1 MFIKYRRSFFLVFT
15 AFFVLFFSQAFC
27 LAVYAVSDS
36 LSLPL
41 TKGYGYLSTSTIRG
55 YGSSNSGYGNNQV
68 FTFNGDSLSNYDVL
82 KIYDNSVKGYTNL
95 RLVSSSSVLP
105 KNTASSS
112 STANLSFNNT
122 LVFYKQIS
130 NLDYVDGY
138 YSLDLSEYDLDSL
151 DDSLNYY
158 FFVGYNPVVS
168 LELIPK
174 AVPTPT
180 PTPTPIS
187 TPTPSSVPSASPGVS
202 PGASPESTPVPTLD
216 DYNFWTY
223 CYDQTIKEGGSSP
236 GTAKLRFV
244 PSSVADFSDAVHN
257 YVYTFNIKIPFRIA
271 ANFNGIGYVDANYHF
286 DLDYGI
292 MGVDG
297 YGSASGSPANINKMV
312 DFSNPWIE
320 SSDGISFNASL
331 TQQYGYGFDV
341 FNVPLD
347 NGTSQEFY
355 YCFDMY
361 VSLSASGQL
370 TNFADYVDIMLTDIT
385 YNNIQTTKVSDTQS
399 EDILG
404 QIRDEQAKQDQIE
417 NEHYQEEQDKIAEAE
432 SSITEGASQLTETL
446 SSWEIFTM
454 PFQIVQDL
462 VGAISSDGSTGLTFP
477 SFTLM
482 GHQLWPSYTFDLQVI
497 AEKFPVLYNGLHLI
511 TGIMVVSWFI
521 HYCWRKW
528 HILMGDDMPEDT

>member
-1 MFIKYRRSFFLVFT
+1 MFIKYRRSFFLLFT
-15 AFFVLFFSQAFC
+15 SFFVLFFSHVFS
-27 LAVYAVSDS
+27 LAVYADDIISVS
-36 LSLPL
+36 PL
-41 TKGYGYLSTSTIRG
+41 LGVQFISATSFRVYSTSGDRYNHYRTFCI
-55 YGSSNSGYGNNQV
+55 SGEQLNNAE
-68 FTFNGDSLSNYDVL
+68 
-82 KIYDNSVKGYTNL
+82 
-95 RLVSSSSVLP
+95 RLVFIP
-105 KNTASSS
+105 SS
-112 STANLSFNNT
+112 STNNSCTISVYGYSSSKLPSFTRPTTSNSSKNVSIDST
-122 LVFYKQIS
+122 LIDKLNFS
-130 NLDYVDGY
+130 NATIDFPLDQYTF
-138 YSLDLSEYDLDSL
+138 
-151 DDSLNYY
+151 DDSLYYY
-158 FFVGYNPVVS
+158 FSTTFSNSNLYMKSATIYPQS
-168 LELIPK
+168 LE
-174 AVPTPT
+174 PTPT
-180 PTPTPIS
+180 PTSIS
-187 TPTPSSVPSASPGVS
+187 TPIPSSVPSASPGVS

-271 ANFNGIGYVDANYHF
+271 SNFNGIGYVDANYRF

-297 YGSASGSPANINKMV
+297 YGTTPGAATLNKMV

-331 TQQYGYGFDV
+331 NQQYGYGFDV

-385 YNNIQTTKVSDTQS
+385 YNNILTTKVSDTQS

>member
-1 MFIKYRRSFFLVFT
+1 MFIKYRRSIFLVFT
-15 AFFVLFFSQAFC
+15 AFLALFLCQAFS

-41 TKGYGYLSTSTIRG
+41 TNGYSYISASTVRG
-55 YGSSNSGYGNNQV
+55 YGSSNSGYKNNQV
-68 FTFNGDSLSNYDVL
+68 FTFNGDSLSDYDVL
-82 KIYDNSVKGYTNL
+82 KIYDTSVSGYTNL
-95 RLVSSSSVLP
+95 RLVSSSAVLP
-105 KNTASSS
+105 KNTATSS

-130 NLDYVDGY
+130 NSDYVDGY

-187 TPTPSSVPSASPGVS
+187 TPTPSSVPSASPG
-202 PGASPESTPVPTLD
+202 ASPESTPVPTLD

-244 PSSVADFSDAVHN
+244 PTSMSNFSDVVHEN
-257 YVYTFNIKIPFRIA
+257 AYTVPIRIPFRMA
-271 ANFNGIGYVDANYHF
+271 TNFTGTGFADANYRF
-286 DLDYGI
+286 SLDYGI
-292 MGVDG
+292 FGVDG
-297 YGSASGSPANINKMV
+297 YGLAGSSVTPLGKLV
-312 DFSNPWIE
+312 DISNPWIE
-320 SSDGISFNASL
+320 SEDGISFNASASS
-331 TQQYGYGFDV
+331 QYGYGFDV
-341 FNVPLD
+341 FNVPLS
-347 NGTSQEFY
+347 NGTSGVFY

-361 VSLSASGQL
+361 ITLTSTAQSSGLAQ
-370 TNFADYVDIMLTDIT
+370 YVDIMLTDIT

-404 QIRDEQAKQDQIE
+404 QIRDEQAKQDQID

-454 PFQIVQDL
+454 PFKIVQDFA
-462 VGAISSDGSTGLTFP
+462 GAIASDGSTGLTFP

-482 GHQLWPSYTFDLQVI
+482 GYQLWPSYTFDLQVI
-497 AEKFPVLYNGLHLI
+497 AQKFPALYNALHLI

-528 HILMGDDMPEDT
+528 HILIGDDMPEDT

>member
-1 MFIKYRRSFFLVFT
+1 MFIKYRRSFFLVFMV
-15 AFFVLFFSQAFC
+15 FLVLFFCQAFS
-27 LAVYAVSDS
+27 LAVYADDNIVIT
-36 LSLPL
+36 P
-41 TKGYGYLSTSTIRG
+41 TY
-55 YGSSNSGYGNNQV
+55 
-68 FTFNGDSLSNYDVL
+68 NGVVY
-82 KIYDNSVKGYTNL
+82 K
-95 RLVSSSSVLP
+95 SSSSVTVYSLTNAASP
-105 KNTASSS
+105 KNRVFEVSADILNNSSS
-112 STANLSFNNT
+112 LSLITDTSLSYKYSYYLCYSFDDLSAVLSPRPSSYTSRTFNSVLVKSGTLYST
-122 LVFYKQIS
+122 
-130 NLDYVDGY
+130 DGI
-138 YSLDLSEYDLDSL
+138 LDLTQDSYI
-151 DDSLNYY
+151 DGATYY
-158 FFVGYNPVVS
+158 LFLGDYAKNAELHVS
-168 LELIPK
+168 PRS
-174 AVPTPT
+174 V

-187 TPTPSSVPSASPGVS
+187 TPTPSPGPSASPGAS
-202 PGASPESTPVPTLD
+202 PGASPEFTPAPTLD

-271 ANFNGIGYVDANYHF
+271 TNFNGIGYVDANYHF

-385 YNNIQTTKVSDTQS
+385 YNNILTTKVSDTQS

-432 SSITEGASQLTETL
+432 SSITDGASQLTETL

-454 PFQIVQDL
+454 PFKIVQDFA
-462 VGAISSDGSTGLTFP
+462 GAIASDGSTGLTFP

-497 AEKFPVLYNGLHLI
+497 AQKFPALYNALHLI

-528 HILMGDDMPEDT
+528 HILIGDDMPEDN